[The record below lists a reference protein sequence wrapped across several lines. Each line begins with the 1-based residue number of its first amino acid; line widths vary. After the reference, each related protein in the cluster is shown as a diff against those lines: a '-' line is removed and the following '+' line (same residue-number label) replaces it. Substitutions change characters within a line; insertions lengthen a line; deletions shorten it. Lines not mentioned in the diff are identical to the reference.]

1 MKFSIV
7 TCTWNSVK
15 TLNETI
21 DSVQAQKGVGL
32 EIEHIFVDGGSTDGT
47 LEIISRRCPKAILL
61 RDVGGGIS
69 HAMNAG
75 IDAASGEVVAHLHSD
90 DFFADP
96 DVLAAVAEVMA
107 SGAMWAFGRIDV
119 LCGSDLQR
127 SSVPMQRFTR
137 FAYASGSGKLFV
149 PHPAT
154 FVRKQA
160 FSEVG
165 QFDEGLKLAMDIDL
179 WMRLGWRHVPAQ
191 LDRPL
196 AIFRDHPGSV
206 SSANKLKARR
216 EELSVR
222 RRYWWRNPLAHLL
235 FEIRYLKRT
244 RHLRSGD

>member
-7 TCTWNSVK
+7 TCTWNSAN
-15 TLNETI
+15 TLEETI
-21 DSVQAQKGVGL
+21 DSVQAQQGAGL

-47 LEIISRRCPKAILL
+47 LEIIGRRCPHAILL

-69 HAMNAG
+69 RAMNAG
-75 IDAASGEVVAHLHSD
+75 IDAASGEIIAHLHSD
-90 DFFADP
+90 DFFAGP
-96 DVLAAVAEVMA
+96 DVLAAAADVMA
-107 SGAMWAFGRIDV
+107 GGAMWAFGRIDV
-119 LCGSDLQR
+119 LCDSVLR
-127 SSVPMQRFTR
+127 HNNVPMQRFTR

-160 FSEVG
+160 FTEVG
-165 QFDEGLKLAMDIDL
+165 QFDENLKLAMDIDL
-179 WMRLGWRHVPAQ
+179 WMRLGWMYMPAQ
-191 LDRPL
+191 LDRAL
-196 AIFRDHPGSV
+196 AVFRDHPGSV

-235 FEIRYLKRT
+235 FEVRYLKRT
-244 RHLRSGD
+244 RHLRRGE